1 MFEDAEYSFDIIRKE
16 LSLKWKNLWREIEKL
31 RFELNPKEAFQ
42 KLQVV
47 TKYHAFEKRDGSII
61 SKVNVD
67 GATVQSPEQVNLYL
81 KQSLQNLCGNDQT
94 STLTK
99 CTIFPHLQKLT
110 IIELRQ
116 IVTRLS
122 KKKALAEDFC
132 EDSVLWENILKD
144 NKIAEYFT
152 HLWDSNNTNTEE
164 FQRHLTGRLVPLNK
178 VHPEIPKPDEMRPI
192 IALSPILK
200 LVESRFREKLENYMT
215 ERMNPCQVGFVREC
229 GTHVNIVRLIRRCL
243 STYANNQKKFKPK
256 AILFIDFKSTH
267 NKVNLDMFFKS
278 LEKKKILEN
287 DEIVFMRTSL
297 ETNLTI
303 A

>member
-1 MFEDAEYSFDIIRKE
+1 MKITHDSLKSATSLQNFLENHKIQCRTHKRQLRKKIKRNIEYKKELRDMFEDADYSFDIIRKE

-31 RFELNPKEAFQ
+31 RFELNPKEAFR

-67 GATVQSPEQVNLYL
+67 GTTVQSPEQVNVYL
-81 KQSLQNLCGNDQT
+81 KQSLQNLCGNHQT

-99 CTIFPHLQKLT
+99 STIFPHLPKLT

-132 EDSVLWENILKD
+132 EDSVLWENIHKD
-144 NKIAEYFT
+144 NNIAEYFT

-164 FQRHLTGRLVPLNK
+164 FQRHLT
-178 VHPEIPKPDEMRPI
+178 
-192 IALSPILK
+192 
-200 LVESRFREKLENYMT
+200 
-215 ERMNPCQVGFVREC
+215 
-229 GTHVNIVRLIRRCL
+229 
-243 STYANNQKKFKPK
+243 
-256 AILFIDFKSTH
+256 
-267 NKVNLDMFFKS
+267 
-278 LEKKKILEN
+278 
-287 DEIVFMRTSL
+287 
-297 ETNLTI
+297 
-303 A
+303 